1 MFWII
6 ATSVLVGMVLG
17 AGVGVVFMCLMV
29 TSSRAE
35 KMQMH
40 KETVAWRPDLTNQPL
55 CERVH

>member
-6 ATSVLVGMVLG
+6 AASVFVGMVLG

-40 KETVAWRPDLTNQPL
+40 KETVTWRPDLTNQPL
-55 CERVH
+55 CERVQ

>member
-1 MFWII
+1 
-6 ATSVLVGMVLG
+6 
-17 AGVGVVFMCLMV
+17 MCLMV

>member
-6 ATSVLVGMVLG
+6 AASVFVGMVLG

-40 KETVAWRPDLTNQPL
+40 KEAVTWRPDLTNQPL
-55 CERVH
+55 C